1 VTSGLNSW
9 FDRVAKAIAGLVAKP
24 AAFAA
29 AVAAVVIWAAMGPV
43 TGYSEPWQLTINTGT
58 TIVTF
63 LLVFLLQA
71 TQVRDTTAMQGK
83 LDELIAATADARDD
97 LQRLE
102 DRPLDEQEAVR
113 R

>member
-1 VTSGLNSW
+1 VTINAW

-29 AVAAVVIWAAMGPV
+29 AVAVVALWAAMGPV
-43 TGYSEPWQLTINTGT
+43 SGYSETWQLLINTGT

-63 LLVFLLQA
+63 LLVFLLQS
-71 TQVRDTTAMQGK
+71 TQVRDTTAMHVK
-83 LDELIAATADARDD
+83 LDELIAATEGARDD

-102 DRPLDEQEAVR
+102 DRPTDEQQSVR